1 MQLRTVAG
9 VVGLAIAGGGLGCM
23 TPPPVSAS
31 SAAPVTAAP
40 ASTAPAVASPS
51 GPTPA
56 PAYAASELCRSEERP
71 HGSPMFPGLIDDAE
85 EGSGQIIEHD
95 GRNGLVYSYVEAHA
109 VLVLGATMSRHLP
122 RPILGGAHGSR
133 CAWNLRGELARQL
146 PMWAGLGMDMT
157 NPRSAYDASRF
168 TGVSFFARRTPGSA
182 TFIEVLISD
191 ANTDP
196 GGQVCTKCF
205 NYFKRRVALSDDWRQ
220 YTLPF
225 DSFQQMPGWGAP
237 RPEHLDAS
245 KVFAVQFVVN
255 EPGERFDFWLDDI
268 AFVEPGAPPPAAPPP
283 PVPGDR

>member
-95 GRNGLVYSYVEAHA
+95 GRNGLVYSYV
-109 VLVLGATMSRHLP
+109 
-122 RPILGGAHGSR
+122 
-133 CAWNLRGELARQL
+133 
-146 PMWAGLGMDMT
+146 
-157 NPRSAYDASRF
+157 
-168 TGVSFFARRTPGSA
+168 
-182 TFIEVLISD
+182 
-191 ANTDP
+191 
-196 GGQVCTKCF
+196 
-205 NYFKRRVALSDDWRQ
+205 
-220 YTLPF
+220 
-225 DSFQQMPGWGAP
+225 
-237 RPEHLDAS
+237 
-245 KVFAVQFVVN
+245 
-255 EPGERFDFWLDDI
+255 
-268 AFVEPGAPPPAAPPP
+268 
-283 PVPGDR
+283 